1 MNFPYLNS
9 KLIDV
14 PANIDQLTVVQLSS
28 DTFKTVSLTSTNIQ
42 AQSCRVDSLTSNN
55 LSAIEIKTNNSTTN
69 YNVIE
74 IVGSKIFT
82 NADNSKAFHFKTTI
96 SPVITAVFPLGN
108 LNDGFNVSIF
118 NDGTGTILI
127 SSTSTPSINATGSTN
142 ATQNTAMFI
151 YKASNQLYGIGVLE

>member
-9 KLIDV
+9 RLIDI
-14 PANIDQLTVVQLSS
+14 PAKIDQLTVVQLSS

-42 AQSCRVDSLTSNN
+42 SQSSRVDNLTSIN
-55 LSAIEIKTNNSTTN
+55 LSATEIKTGNSISN
-69 YNVIE
+69 YNIVE
-74 IVGSKIFT
+74 ITSSKIFT
-82 NADNSKAFHFKTTI
+82 NADNSKAFHFKTTVT
-96 SPVITAVFPLGN
+96 PLITAVFPLGN

-127 SSTSTPSINATGSTN
+127 SSTSTPSINATGNTN